1 MRDRR
6 FIASIRTGLA
16 LALAT
21 MLCVGVLA
29 TTAIAKPAP
38 VTKIGFFLDDHNVP
52 QGSAVTSSILVQ
64 TRGDHEWT
72 SFAAATLSV
81 SLDGTDVMTL
91 TTDSTGV
98 AALSF
103 VAAPGDHVMKVVFA
117 GDATHERAQR
127 AQGFSV
133 IAGATPPPII
143 PVPAAPVLTGI
154 PGSPGV
160 HLSWTVPSDGG
171 SPILIYYVYR
181 GTTSGGESFIAI
193 LPDTFFDD
201 FAVIKGTTYYYEVSA
216 VNANGEGARST
227 EVAVTP
233 L

>member
-38 VTKIGFFLDDHNVP
+38 VTKIGFFLDDHNVL
-52 QGSAVTSSILVQ
+52 QGSAVTSAILVQ
-64 TRGDHEWT
+64 TRSDHEWVP
-72 SFAAATLSV
+72 FAGATLSILV
-81 SLDGTDVMTL
+81 DGTEVMTL
-91 TTDSTGV
+91 AADATGV
-98 AALSF
+98 GALSF

-133 IAGATPPPII
+133 IAGAPLPTI

-160 HLSWTVPSDGG
+160 HLSWTVPADGG
-171 SPILIYYVYR
+171 SPILIYQVYR
-181 GTTSGGESFIAI
+181 GTTSGGETFIGM

-201 FAVIKGTTYYYEVSA
+201 YAVIKGKTYYYEVSA

-227 EVAVTP
+227 EIAVTP